1 VDIGKQQRH
10 QHRQTIINLYN
21 SGILPDMIAMQLDIT
36 KDEVRKV
43 IKEQASEEE
52 RKHKAVKR
60 ASNTSSVG
68 MFYLDAVISVDL
80 AIKHAQYSMWKA
92 LKGEVPEFNISMMEE
107 AQNILE
113 KYAKSK
119 VTFVILHIDIVGST
133 AMSMAL
139 PVDRL
144 ATIIQTFT
152 QEMSL
157 IIAAY
162 GGYVL
167 KYVGDS
173 VLAFFPVNLEDKYLP
188 CANAVNCARSMIKI
202 MRQGLNPI
210 LSEYDYP
217 EMRVRVGIDV
227 GENVVVQ
234 YSGDSS
240 SSRCLSAGQKD
251 KLKVLKKPHFDVLG
265 YTISIAAKMTT
276 FAKDNQIVIGQFV
289 YDILDDSQ
297 KSSFKVLRIEPDVW
311 NYVSN
316 STGDVYSLYGSTM
329 KE

>member
-1 VDIGKQQRH
+1 MDTGKQQH
-10 QHRQTIINLYN
+10 KHRQTIINLYN
-21 SGILPDMIAMQLDIT
+21 SGILPDMIATQLDIT
-36 KDEVRKV
+36 TDEVQKA
-43 IKEQASEEE
+43 ISEETTEKE
-52 RKHKAVKR
+52 RKHTAAAR
-60 ASNTSSVG
+60 ASNASSVG

-80 AIKHAQYSMWKA
+80 AIKHAQHSMWKA
-92 LKGEVPEFNISMMEE
+92 LQGAVPEFNISMMEE

-133 AMSMAL
+133 AMSMTL
-139 PVDRL
+139 PVERL

-188 CANAVNCARSMIKI
+188 CVNAANCAHSMIKI
-202 MRQGLNPI
+202 VSAGLNPI
-210 LSEYDYP
+210 LNEYDYP
-217 EMRVRVGIDV
+217 EMAVRVGIDM
-227 GENVVVQ
+227 GDNVVVQ
-234 YSGDSS
+234 YGWGT
-240 SSRCLSAGQKD
+240 RLSTVQD
-251 KLKVLKKPHFDVLG
+251 KQEVKKSHFDILG

-289 YDILDDSQ
+289 YDMLDDSQ
-297 KSSFKVLRIEPDVW
+297 KSTFKVLPIGSKVW

-316 STGDVYSLYGSTM
+316 STGEIYGLYGSTI
-329 KE
+329 KK

>member
-36 KDEVRKV
+36 KDEVHKV

-113 KYAKSK
+113 KYAKSE

-234 YSGDSS
+234 YGGGG
-240 SSRCLSAGQKD
+240 SSRLSAGQD
-251 KLKVLKKPHFDVLG
+251 KRKVLKKPHFDVLG

>member
-1 VDIGKQQRH
+1 
-10 QHRQTIINLYN
+10 
-21 SGILPDMIAMQLDIT
+21 
-36 KDEVRKV
+36 
-43 IKEQASEEE
+43 
-52 RKHKAVKR
+52 
-60 ASNTSSVG
+60 
-68 MFYLDAVISVDL
+68 MFYLDAVVSVDL
-80 AIKHAQYSMWKA
+80 AIKHAQHSMWKA
-92 LKGEVPEFNISMMEE
+92 LRGAVPEFNISMVEE
-107 AQNILE
+107 AQNVLE
-113 KYAKSK
+113 NYAKSK

-133 AMSMAL
+133 AMSMTL
-139 PVDRL
+139 PVERL

-202 MRQGLNPI
+202 IRAGLNPI
-210 LSEYDYP
+210 LNEYDYP
-217 EMRVRVGIDV
+217 EMGVRVGIDV

-234 YSGDSS
+234 YGWGT
-240 SSRCLSAGQKD
+240 RLSAVQD
-251 KLKVLKKPHFDVLG
+251 KREVKKPHFDILG

-289 YDILDDSQ
+289 YDMMDDSQ
-297 KSSFKVLRIEPDVW
+297 KSTFRVLPIGSEVW

-316 STGDVYSLYGSTM
+316 NTGEIYGLYGSTIR
-329 KE
+329 E

>member
-1 VDIGKQQRH
+1 
-10 QHRQTIINLYN
+10 
-21 SGILPDMIAMQLDIT
+21 MQLDIT
-36 KDEVRKV
+36 KDEVHKV

-234 YSGDSS
+234 YGGGG
-240 SSRCLSAGQKD
+240 SSRLSAGQD
-251 KLKVLKKPHFDVLG
+251 KRKVLKKPHFDVLG

>member
-1 VDIGKQQRH
+1 
-10 QHRQTIINLYN
+10 
-21 SGILPDMIAMQLDIT
+21 
-36 KDEVRKV
+36 
-43 IKEQASEEE
+43 
-52 RKHKAVKR
+52 
-60 ASNTSSVG
+60 
-68 MFYLDAVISVDL
+68 
-80 AIKHAQYSMWKA
+80 MWKA
-92 LKGEVPEFNISMMEE
+92 LQGAVPEFNISMVEE
-107 AQNILE
+107 AQNVLE

-133 AMSMAL
+133 AMSMTL
-139 PVDRL
+139 SVERL

-188 CANAVNCARSMIKI
+188 CANAANCAHSMIKI
-202 MRQGLNPI
+202 VRAGLNPI
-210 LSEYDYP
+210 LNEYDYP
-217 EMRVRVGIDV
+217 EMAVRVGIDM
-227 GENVVVQ
+227 GDNVVVQ
-234 YSGDSS
+234 YGWGT
-240 SSRCLSAGQKD
+240 RLSTVQD
-251 KLKVLKKPHFDVLG
+251 KQEVKKSHFDILG

-289 YDILDDSQ
+289 YDMLDDSQ
-297 KSSFKVLRIEPDVW
+297 KSTFKVLPIGSKVW

-316 STGDVYSLYGSTM
+316 STGEIYGLYGSSM
-329 KE
+329 KK

>member
-1 VDIGKQQRH
+1 MDIGKQH
-10 QHRQTIINLYN
+10 QHQHLQTIINLYN

-36 KDEVRKV
+36 KDEVHKV
-43 IKEQASEEE
+43 IREQASEEE

-60 ASNTSSVG
+60 ASNASSVG

-80 AIKHAQYSMWKA
+80 AIKHAQYNMWKA

-133 AMSMAL
+133 AMSMTL
-139 PVDRL
+139 PVERL

-202 MRQGLNPI
+202 MREGLNPI

-217 EMRVRVGIDV
+217 EMGVRVGIDV

-234 YSGDSS
+234 YGRDSS
-240 SSRCLSAGQKD
+240 SHLSAGQNKRE
-251 KLKVLKKPHFDVLG
+251 VLKKPHFDVLG

-276 FAKDNQIVIGQFV
+276 FAKDNQIVIGQLV
-289 YDILDDSQ
+289 HDILDDLQ
-297 KSSFKVLRIEPDVW
+297 KSSFKVLQIEPDVW

-316 STGDVYSLYGSTM
+316 NTGDIYSLYGSTM
-329 KE
+329 K

>member
-36 KDEVRKV
+36 KDEVHKV

-188 CANAVNCARSMIKI
+188 CANAVNCARSMIEI

-234 YSGDSS
+234 YGGGG
-240 SSRCLSAGQKD
+240 SSRLSAGQD
-251 KLKVLKKPHFDVLG
+251 KRKVLKKPHFDVLG

-276 FAKDNQIVIGQFV
+276 FAKDNQIIIGQFV